1 MIREEALKKY
11 KDYVID
17 LKKSSDK
24 GKELSIILSK
34 LKKDDV
40 DWVLKEHNKW
50 MNETYPEE
58 MSQAKKVNEILKK

>member
-1 MIREEALKKY
+1 MTREEALKKY

-24 GKELSIILSK
+24 GKELNIILSK
-34 LKKDDV
+34 LKKDDI

-58 MSQAKKVNEILKK
+58 MSQAKKITEILKK